1 VRTVTPLYPIRCFIV
16 SYGTLTDRS
25 LKGRVPM
32 RARLAMICLTMTLL
46 VGISSPTVRA
56 QTTYENDTLKDI
68 NALFVIVEDV
78 SSGATELGLT
88 KEILQTDVELKLRLA
103 GISVVTKE
111 AGIKLPGAPY
121 LWVQVTVTEA
131 AHAANIAVAVRQ
143 DVRLERN
150 DGLAFGASTWDVN
163 LTVASPTA
171 QGIRDY
177 NKDIIDKFL
186 NAWLSVN
193 PKK

>member
-1 VRTVTPLYPIRCFIV
+1 ML
-16 SYGTLTDRS
+16 
-25 LKGRVPM
+25 
-32 RARLAMICLTMTLL
+32 ARLATMCLAMMLL
-46 VGISSPTVRA
+46 VGISSPAARA
-56 QTTYENDTLKDI
+56 QTKYENDTLKGI
-68 NALFVIVEDV
+68 NALFVIVENL

-88 KEILQTDVELKLRLA
+88 KEVLQTDVELKLRLA
-103 GISVVTKE
+103 GISVVTQE
-111 AGIKLPGAPY
+111 AGVKLPGTPY
-121 LWVQVTVTEA
+121 LWVQVTVTEG

-177 NKDIIDKFL
+177 NKDIVDQFL